1 MTDYVFG
8 GPADIDRAI
17 ALLVNLDEAQT
28 NAMAILEI
36 DAALD
41 ELEAEF
47 EKCQADAA
55 YVPDKDFIA
64 TLSGYLAWADDKEN
78 PKLK

>member
-1 MTDYVFG
+1 MSEYVFG

-17 ALLVNLDEAQT
+17 ALLVNLDNAQS

-36 DAALD
+36 DEALD

-55 YVPDKDFIA
+55 YVPDKDFVA